1 MKKLISL
8 IITLALLGFA
18 GCSNEENPD
27 EPTTQNTEI
36 TTETSTTQTTT
47 TETLTIETTT
57 TTEAP
62 TTTMTRPT
70 TTTTNAAPVN
80 LLIDW
85 PVEKITVLKFY
96 HPEDSESYEFLSET
110 VKVLNTNELNAFKA
124 CMNSE
129 QWHLTNYGSW
139 LKGIPTISPGNHS
152 LFVEG
157 TGGQTAFISLYRASI
172 RTPEDKI
179 GAAASIVYF
188 ENTAPPLAQWRYPLN
203 RPPVNITTSD
213 FTFYAVAH
221 ETNNALFALCE

>member
-1 MKKLISL
+1 MKRLVGL
-8 IITLALLGFA
+8 VVAVVLAGTVIAFG
-18 GCSNEENPD
+18 GCSNKENPD

-47 TETLTIETTT
+47 TE
-57 TTEAP
+57 AP
-62 TTTMTRPT
+62 TTITTKPT
-70 TTTTNAAPVN
+70 TTTTIAATVN

-85 PVEKITVLKFY
+85 PIEKVTVLKFY

-110 VKVLNTNELNAFKA
+110 VKVLNTNELKAFKA

-129 QWHLTNYGSW
+129 QWHLTTYGLW

-188 ENTAPPLAQWRYPLN
+188 ENAAPPAAQWRYPLN
-203 RPPVNITTSD
+203 RPPINLTTDD